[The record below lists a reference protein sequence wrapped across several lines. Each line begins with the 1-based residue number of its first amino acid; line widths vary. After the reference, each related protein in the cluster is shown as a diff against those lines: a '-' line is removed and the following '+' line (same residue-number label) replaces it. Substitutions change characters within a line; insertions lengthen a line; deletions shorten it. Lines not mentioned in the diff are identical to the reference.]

1 MVICSDLQGMKKPLC
16 SPSQEITGSDFRH
29 VQILAIKGKE
39 HGHFWPCQLW
49 SPTSS
54 SSVTNGRKRAYLQV
68 KKVSLLYFSIFHIEL
83 AWNLTF
89 FHAIFPDSDANMQRS
104 TVKEG
109 EIRQQAKKGQR
120 AMCLWTINLRQYKSG
135 ERLWWLNNNWHWKHS
150 PPWLMPW

>member
-1 MVICSDLQGMKKPLC
+1 MLMVICSDLQGMKKPLC

-89 FHAIFPDSDANMQRS
+89 FHAIFPNSDANMQRS

-109 EIRQQAKKGQR
+109 EIRQQAKR
-120 AMCLWTINLRQYKSG
+120 DRELWAYEQSTWGNIRVERGCDDSTTIDIENIAP
-135 ERLWWLNNNWHWKHS
+135 HD
-150 PPWLMPW
+150 